1 MKSRSLTTLLT
12 AAVALAGLTLAT
24 PAHARECE
32 GASFPEAIRVNG
44 QRLVLNGLGVRE
56 ATVFNVNVYV
66 AGLYVQERS
75 RNADELFGP
84 DRITRLVLKFIRDVD
99 QDTMNDG
106 IERGF
111 RINAGSDLP
120 TYTARIRQ
128 LRGYIPDLDSGLVLT
143 FTFVPGRGLEVKV
156 GDEVKGVIRGDDFAQ
171 VFFNIWLGPN
181 PPNRGLRRGLL
192 GGRCE
197 G

>member
-1 MKSRSLTTLLT
+1 MLQRTFAACAAALTI
-12 AAVALAGLTLAT
+12 ALAA

-32 GASFPEAIRVNG
+32 GATFPEAITVNG

-66 AGLYVQERS
+66 AGIYVQERS
-75 RNADELFGP
+75 RNGADLFGP
-84 DRITRLVLKFIRDVD
+84 DKLTRLVLKFIRDVD
-99 QDTMNDG
+99 QATMNDG

-111 RINAGSDLP
+111 RVNAGSALP
-120 TYTARIRQ
+120 TFEARIRQ
-128 LRGYIPDLDSGLVLT
+128 LRGYVPDLEEGVVMT
-143 FTFVPGRGLEVKV
+143 FTFVPGRGLEVRV
-156 GDEVKGVIRGDDFAQ
+156 GGQLKGVIEGDDFAQ

-181 PPNRGLRRGLL
+181 PPNRGLRSGLL

>member
-1 MKSRSLTTLLT
+1 MR
-12 AAVALAGLTLAT
+12 GAT
-24 PAHARECE
+24 
-32 GASFPEAIRVNG
+32 FPETIRVNG

-66 AGLYVQERS
+66 AGIYVQERS
-75 RNADELFGP
+75 RDPEQLIGP
-84 DRITRLVLKFIRDVD
+84 ERTTRLVLKFIRDVD

-111 RINAGSDLP
+111 RVNAGDDLP

-143 FTFVPGRGLEVKV
+143 FTYVPGRGLEVKV